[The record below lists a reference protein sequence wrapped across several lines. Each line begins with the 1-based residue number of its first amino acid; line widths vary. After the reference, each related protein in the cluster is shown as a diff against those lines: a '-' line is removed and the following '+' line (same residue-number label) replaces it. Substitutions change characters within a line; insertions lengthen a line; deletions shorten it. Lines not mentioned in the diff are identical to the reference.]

1 MLEAKL
7 SIICLMKNCSQED
20 LTTKILVENLQHN
33 FPKMETLSSSRTSSL
48 SSPGALGTGLTPVLG
63 AGLSPALGAGTT
75 LGSGTSASGALDL
88 SSSSFSG
95 NLATVKREASA
106 TEDKKF
112 GQVLKTYSNP
122 KIKTSSTTNQGTK
135 LRYFII
141 SSPCQVTF
149 VSKPYVPLAPKTSLT
164 PTPLRKIIVDNQVRD
179 QTYSNT

>member
-33 FPKMETLSSSRTSSL
+33 FPKMETLSPSRTSSL

-63 AGLSPALGAGTT
+63 AAGTT

-95 NLATVKREASA
+95 NLATVKREASV

-112 GQVLKTYSNP
+112 GQVLKTDSSPN
-122 KIKTSSTTNQGTK
+122 IKTSSTTNVGTK
-135 LRYFII
+135 IKIFYHLLTLPGDFCVQAVCAVGSEDIAH
-141 SSPCQVTF
+141 TN
-149 VSKPYVPLAPKTSLT
+149 TSAQDHRGQ
-164 PTPLRKIIVDNQVRD
+164 PGAR
-179 QTYSNT
+179 SNLFQHF

>member
-1 MLEAKL
+1 MKVGTLMLEAKL

-33 FPKMETLSSSRTSSL
+33 FPKMETLSPSRTSSL

-63 AGLSPALGAGTT
+63 AAGPTLGGGTT

-112 GQVLKTYSNP
+112 GQVLKTYSSP
-122 KIKTSSTTNQGTK
+122 KIKTSSTTNLK
-135 LRYFII
+135 L
-141 SSPCQVTF
+141 S
-149 VSKPYVPLAPKTSLT
+149 
-164 PTPLRKIIVDNQVRD
+164 
-179 QTYSNT
+179 